1 MKSISVSDR
10 IEFAAQSG
18 AFEVSLYVWGNT
30 AKKLVKD
37 GLVLTET
44 KIQSPR
50 RGEKYY
56 LISWADAKIAVPD
69 GSFDYEN
76 IILENRKQ
84 GIYLNNAQILWLMA
98 TAKNRQ

>member
-37 GLVLTET
+37 GLILTDT
-44 KIQSPR
+44 KIQSTR

-56 LISWADAKIAVPD
+56 LVSWKDAKIAVPD
-69 GSFDYEN
+69 GPFDYEK

>member
-10 IEFAAQSG
+10 
-18 AFEVSLYVWGNT
+18 
-30 AKKLVKD
+30 
-37 GLVLTET
+37 
-44 KIQSPR
+44 IQSPR

-56 LISWADAKIAVPD
+56 LISWKDAKIAVPD
-69 GSFDYEN
+69 GPFDYEK

>member
-1 MKSISVSDR
+1 MVKISVNDR

-56 LISWADAKIAVPD
+56 LISWKDAKIAVPD
-69 GSFDYEN
+69 GPFDYEK

>member
-10 IEFAAQSG
+10 LEYAAQSG

-30 AKKLVKD
+30 AKKLAKD

-50 RGEKYY
+50 KGEKYY
-56 LISWADAKIAVPD
+56 LISWKDATVDIPE
-69 GSFDYEN
+69 GPFDYEN
-76 IILENRKQ
+76 IIIENRKQ
-84 GIYLNNAQILWLMA
+84 GIYLSNAQILWLMA
-98 TAKNRQ
+98 TAKSRQ

>member
-10 IEFAAQSG
+10 IEFVAQSG

-37 GLVLTET
+37 GLILTET

-56 LISWADAKIAVPD
+56 LISWKDAKIAVPD
-69 GSFDYEN
+69 GPFDYEK